1 MTTISQS
8 ATKAHKGIWV
18 LLAVCLAALTLPLS
32 FSGGAIATPAIGR
45 ALGGSAAS
53 LTWITNA
60 FMLTFGSLLMAAGA
74 LADQFGRKRIFAGG
88 IILFVIFSLTASF
101 ASSVIA
107 IDLFRAAQ
115 GVGAAAALAGGSA
128 AIAQE
133 FDGHSRVKAF
143 SMLGT
148 TFGIGLAFGPVLMG
162 LLADCYGW
170 QSIFVS
176 SGAVG
181 IVAIMLGL
189 PRMRETRDPNAAK
202 LDWQGIAS
210 FTAMLSL
217 FTFAVIQG
225 PSFGW
230 TSPRILAI
238 FAGAAFMFVSFVII
252 ETRTARPMLDPTLF
266 RYPRFVG
273 VQLLPV
279 ATSYS
284 YVVLLILLPHR
295 FIGVEGL
302 TEIEAGILMLALSTP
317 MFLVPYL
324 AARAARWISPAIL
337 SAVGL
342 LIASV
347 GVLWLGHIAPE
358 IGNPATVPPFISALP
373 VIPPMLSIGLGAGL
387 PWGLMDGLS
396 VSVVPKERAG
406 TASGIFNT
414 SKVANEGVALA
425 VVTAVLGSL
434 TARSAANV
442 VPPDA
447 DRSLLPELA
456 QRIVAGDLSHAIN
469 VMPTIDKAVMA
480 QSYFQAFQSLSVILA
495 FVTMG
500 AAIAIFLLL
509 RRASRE

>member
-1 MTTISQS
+1 MTTISES
-8 ATKAHKGIWV
+8 ATEAHKGVWV

-88 IILFVIFSLTASF
+88 IILFVIFSFAASF
-101 ASSVIA
+101 ASSVLA

-115 GVGAAAALAGGSA
+115 GIGAAAALAGGSA

-133 FDGHSRVKAF
+133 FDGHARVKAF

-148 TFGIGLAFGPVLMG
+148 TFGMGLAFGPVLMG
-162 LLADCYGW
+162 LLIDRYGW

-181 IVAIMLGL
+181 VVAILLGL
-189 PRMRETRDPNAAK
+189 PRMRETRDPNAAT
-202 LDWQGIAS
+202 LDLPGVAS

-230 TSPRILAI
+230 TSPLILAML
-238 FAGAAFMFVSFVII
+238 AGAALMAVSFAVI
-252 ETRTARPMLDPTLF
+252 ESRTARPMLDLTLF

-273 VQLLPV
+273 VQLLPI
-279 ATSYS
+279 ATCYS

-295 FIGVEGL
+295 FIGIEGL
-302 TEIEAGILMLALSTP
+302 TEIEAGILMLALSAP
-317 MFLVPYL
+317 MLVVPYL
-324 AARAARWISPAIL
+324 AAHAARWISPAIL
-337 SAVGL
+337 SSFGL
-342 LIASV
+342 LVASI
-347 GVLWLGHIAPE
+347 GVFWLGHVT
-358 IGNPATVPPFISALP
+358 PAVGDLPTVPPLVTALP
-373 VIPPMLSIGLGAGL
+373 VLPPMLLIGLGAGL

-396 VSVVPKERAG
+396 VSAVPKERAG
-406 TASGIFNT
+406 MASGIFNT

-425 VVTAVLGSL
+425 IVTAILGLL
-434 TARSAANV
+434 TARSAADV
-442 VPPDA
+442 VPATA
-447 DRSLLPELA
+447 DIQATLPEIA
-456 QRIVAGDLSHAIN
+456 QRTVAGDLSHALDLAPWIERS
-469 VMPTIDKAVMA
+469 ILA
-480 QSYFQAFQSLSVILA
+480 QSYFQAFQSLSVILT
-495 FVTMG
+495 FVTAG
-500 AAIAIFLLL
+500 AAVVIFLLL
-509 RRASRE
+509 RETR